1 MNVGLLEKVIRAFIR
16 MAEEKTEA
24 AKEALKKENPEKD
37 VNEDVNQGIVEVD
50 DLDNLSMAEMTLLN
64 VITEEQAQERSDRAA
79 LIPWVKFLWESYTQ
93 CLDLLRNNAR
103 LEMLYHDIAQ
113 MVS

>member
-1 MNVGLLEKVIRAFIR
+1 MIGGGAGGW
-16 MAEEKTEA
+16 
-24 AKEALKKENPEKD
+24 D
-37 VNEDVNQGIVEVD
+37 DDDGVD
-50 DLDNLSMAEMTLLN
+50 YSYVDS

-103 LEMLYHDIAQ
+103 LENLYHDIAQ
-113 MVS
+113 MVGGGALKD

>member
-1 MNVGLLEKVIRAFIR
+1 MIGAGGGW
-16 MAEEKTEA
+16 
-24 AKEALKKENPEKD
+24 D
-37 VNEDVNQGIVEVD
+37 DDDGVD
-50 DLDNLSMAEMTLLN
+50 YSYVYS

-103 LEMLYHDIAQ
+103 LENLYHDIAQ
-113 MVS
+113 MVGGAFLND

>member
-1 MNVGLLEKVIRAFIR
+1 
-16 MAEEKTEA
+16 MAEERTE
-24 AKEALKKENPEKD
+24 KVRDSLQTKALID
-37 VNEDVNQGIVEVD
+37 QSQQAVVEVD

-103 LEMLYHDIAQ
+103 LENLYHDIAQ
-113 MVS
+113 MVSARSSFY